1 MAHYRGLEDTASDT
15 VHREQRSASEKGEY
29 RAGLGR
35 LCDRSAPYYYW
46 EDHTLE
52 IVSSGEVEAARVTST
67 RRGSTSKD
75 SAAGG

>member
-1 MAHYRGLEDTASDT
+1 MHPYLALAALFVCAIQMAHYHGLEDTASDT

-52 IVSSGEVEAARVTST
+52 IGE
-67 RRGSTSKD
+67 
-75 SAAGG
+75 